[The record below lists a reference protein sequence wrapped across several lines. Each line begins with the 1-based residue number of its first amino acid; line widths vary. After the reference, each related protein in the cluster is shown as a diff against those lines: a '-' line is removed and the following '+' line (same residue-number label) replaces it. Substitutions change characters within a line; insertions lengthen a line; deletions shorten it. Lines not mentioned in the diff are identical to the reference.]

1 MEYVTINNI
10 GDEVWFMYNNKAL
23 SGTIK
28 DIMINSFKSICGEYE
43 VKTKES
49 YNIHISSLDEII
61 SYSSDIVFKS
71 KEELIKSL

>member
-10 GDEVWFMYNNKAL
+10 GDEVWFMYKNKAL
-23 SGTIK
+23 CGTIK
-28 DIMINSFKSICGEYE
+28 DININIFQSIFKGYE
-43 VKTKES
+43 VETGEA

-61 SYSSDIVFKS
+61 SYSSDKVFKS